1 MAHMVEKMM
10 YVGKAP
16 WHGLGVALDN
26 PPSVAEAIRLAGL
39 DWNVVLADL
48 QITETG
54 EGVDHKATVRDD
66 DGRIL
71 GVVGPRYQP
80 LQNAD
85 AFAWFQPFL
94 ESGEASIHTA
104 GSLAHGKRVWVL
116 AKINRAPSEIAPGDD
131 VEKFILLS
139 NSHDGTLAVR
149 VGFTPIR
156 VVCNNT
162 LSLAHGS
169 EASKLVRIRHT
180 ANAKDALAA
189 VRETMDAANSA
200 FEATADV
207 YRQLARK
214 PINAADLRRYVKTVF
229 ELPTDDKELSA
240 KGRTLLDSIVAR
252 NGQQAD
258 LMRDLLAGQRAH
270 EQAQA
275 TAERTLLDAIVEN
288 FEAGQGSDLPDA
300 RGTYWS
306 AYNAVTE
313 YLSHERGRSA
323 DSRLNALWF
332 GEGATLNGKALATAV
347 TMAS

>member
-1 MAHMVEKMM
+1 MAHQVERMM

-16 WHGLGVALDN
+16 WHGLGVALNN

-39 DWNVVLADL
+39 DWNVILADL

-54 EGVDHKATVRDD
+54 EPVDHKATVRDD

-85 AFAWFQPFL
+85 AFAWFQPFI

-156 VVCNNT
+156 VVCHNT

-180 ANAKDALAA
+180 ASAKDALAA
-189 VRETMDAANSA
+189 VRETMNAADQT

-214 PINAADLRRYVKTVF
+214 PISAADLRRYVKTVF
-229 ELPTDDKELSA
+229 ELPADDKELSA
-240 KGRTLLDSIVAR
+240 KGRTLLESIIR
-252 NGQQAD
+252 RHGEQGD
-258 LMRDLLAGQRAH
+258 LMRDLLAGERVHQEAN
-270 EQAQA
+270 AA
-275 TAERTLLDAIVEN
+275 AEASLLDSIIGN
-288 FEAGQGSDLPDA
+288 FVAGRGSDLPDA
-300 RGTYWS
+300 RGSYWH

-313 YLSHERGRSA
+313 FLSHERGRSA

-332 GEGATLNGKALATAV
+332 GEGATLNGKALSTAV